1 MSIVYDLLV
10 IRLRKFLPIGD
21 KGAVFLLLMGYVCT
35 ALLFYFN
42 FDTLGNYIYLF
53 FLDSILYLLI
63 F

>member
-21 KGAVFLLLMGYVCT
+21 KGAVFLFLVGYIST